1 MNLSNSD
8 LKLLRDLS
16 QSVQGRRRIVF
27 LLAPKFI
34 SDPESTAQLLKQLV
48 EDQSI
53 YKDLLARLLSESAMK
68 FASNPNFPKAVK
80 FVESQIPDWEGF

>member
-16 QSVQGRRRIVF
+16 QSVQGRRRIAF

-53 YKDLLARLLSESAMK
+53 YKDLLARLLSELAMK